1 MNSENKTDS
10 QYSIGIFQYKF
21 RKETPADRIE
31 RLDLEIKK
39 IDKKIDLIICPELF
53 MSGYGNPED
62 IKKYAETF
70 EGPFA
75 KSISKLAKKF
85 SLTIVYGYPELQK
98 KDLYNS
104 AQCFDSHGKFLIN
117 HRKTI
122 LPRTSNENKLFN
134 PGKKNSVFQIANLKI
149 ALVIC
154 YELEFPEIIRKAA
167 LDKISLVIAPTGQSD
182 LWPAASR
189 YISRSR
195 AFENGVFVAYANS
208 CGKNNGI
215 NFIGESKIIN
225 PKGLDVISA
234 KNKEELIIGDIDL
247 NLINL
252 VREKLP
258 YLDDARQIKNY

>member
-1 MNSENKTDS
+1 MNSENRTDS

-31 RLDLEIKK
+31 RLDKEIKK

-62 IKKYAETF
+62 IKKYAETC

-75 KSISKLAKKF
+75 KSIGKLAKKF
-85 SLTIVYGYPELQK
+85 NLALVYGYPELH
-98 KDLYNS
+98 KDNLYNS
-104 AQCFDSHGKFLIN
+104 AQCFNSEGKFVIN

-122 LPRTSNENKLFN
+122 LPRTSNENKIFK
-134 PGKKNSVFQIANLKI
+134 PGKKNSIFQIADLKV

-154 YELEFPEIIRKAA
+154 YELEFPEIIRNAA
-167 LDKISLVIAPTGQSD
+167 LNKINLVIAPTGQSD

-195 AFENGVFVAYANS
+195 AFENGIFVAYANS
-208 CGKNNGI
+208 CGENNGI
-215 NFIGESKIIN
+215 NFIGESKIID

-258 YLDDARQIKNY
+258 YLDDSREIKNS

>member
-1 MNSENKTDS
+1 MNSENKTDFR
-10 QYSIGIFQYKF
+10 YSIGIFQYKF
-21 RKETPADRIE
+21 RKETPTDRIE
-31 RLDLEIKK
+31 RLDREIKK

-75 KSISKLAKKF
+75 KSVSKLAKKF
-85 SLTIVYGYPELQK
+85 NLSIVYGYPELQK
-98 KDLYNS
+98 NNLYNS
-104 AQCFDSHGKFLIN
+104 ALCFDCEGNFLIN

-122 LPRTSNENKLFN
+122 LPKTSNENKLFN
-134 PGKKNSVFQIANLKI
+134 TGQKNSIFQIADLKV

-167 LDKISLVIAPTGQSD
+167 LDGISLVIAPTGQSD

-208 CGKNNGI
+208 CGENNGI

-234 KNKEELIIGDIDL
+234 RNQEELIIGDIDL
-247 NLINL
+247 NLINS

-258 YLDDARQIKNY
+258 YLEDTREIKKS